1 MTLARPLSFP
11 FPPLGRP
18 TLGLYGWA
26 SFFTPAL
33 LCALR
38 SSANLCDNLFL
49 SEALAR

>member
-1 MTLARPLSFP
+1 MTLARPSSFP
-11 FPPLGRP
+11 FLPLGGPPLACTG
-18 TLGLYGWA
+18 G
-26 SFFTPAL
+26 SFFSPAL